1 MGVYQP
7 VFDIPDDIQTGV
19 LSGMYRITGGV
30 VRWSTGPNKGQIVK
44 HLKTIDQKEVEQ
56 AKNAAQVIMN
66 AAKQNKKAA
75 IVGTV
80 VVAAASAGAITYKNL
95 KSREPKVIKEFR
107 AALRVYIDAIRA
119 GEMTIE
125 VIDSMMDALE
135 NLRQNKNYE
144 KYTIQLSAEDIGTLV
159 CRIQE
164 YTIQL
169 ANENNLQISEAEKA
183 MSDDVFINFNNYLN
197 IQRRVFENAA

>member
-1 MGVYQP
+1 
-7 VFDIPDDIQTGV
+7 
-19 LSGMYRITGGV
+19 
-30 VRWSTGPNKGQIVK
+30 
-44 HLKTIDQKEVEQ
+44 
-56 AKNAAQVIMN
+56 MN

-80 VVAAASAGAITYKNL
+80 VVAAASAGAITYKKL

>member
-1 MGVYQP
+1 
-7 VFDIPDDIQTGV
+7 
-19 LSGMYRITGGV
+19 
-30 VRWSTGPNKGQIVK
+30 
-44 HLKTIDQKEVEQ
+44 
-56 AKNAAQVIMN
+56 
-66 AAKQNKKAA
+66 
-75 IVGTV
+75 
-80 VVAAASAGAITYKNL
+80 
-95 KSREPKVIKEFR
+95 
-107 AALRVYIDAIRA
+107 
-119 GEMTIE
+119 MTIE
-125 VIDSMMDALE
+125 VIDSMIDALE

>member
-1 MGVYQP
+1 
-7 VFDIPDDIQTGV
+7 
-19 LSGMYRITGGV
+19 
-30 VRWSTGPNKGQIVK
+30 
-44 HLKTIDQKEVEQ
+44 
-56 AKNAAQVIMN
+56 
-66 AAKQNKKAA
+66 
-75 IVGTV
+75 
-80 VVAAASAGAITYKNL
+80 
-95 KSREPKVIKEFR
+95 
-107 AALRVYIDAIRA
+107 
-119 GEMTIE
+119 MTIE